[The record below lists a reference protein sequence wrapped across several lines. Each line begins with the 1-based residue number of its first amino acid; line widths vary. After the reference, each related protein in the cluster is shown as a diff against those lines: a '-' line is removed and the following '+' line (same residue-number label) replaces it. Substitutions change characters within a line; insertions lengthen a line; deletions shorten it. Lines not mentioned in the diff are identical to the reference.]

1 MKDFVIKALGIKTYE
16 DENERLKQYNE
27 NLVLSNNE
35 LDRQL
40 NIEKMIKKDLNE
52 QIRNLQERLNDPE
65 RYWKSLYEK
74 AEAEHDQE
82 YKDLEAW
89 FRHETAKQME
99 KIEELTE
106 FTKVLEIGRDEL
118 WNRAFAQGRMSA
130 YGELG
135 LKVIEIRNEGTT
147 VAERVEAIERG
158 EELPQKQIT
167 VKVDEQKIPVEIC
180 ENLDAELEQIIDEIQ
195 IDDLVDVL

>member
-1 MKDFVIKALGIKTYE
+1 MKDFIIKVLGIKTYE
-16 DENERLKQYNE
+16 DENARLKQYNE

-82 YKDLEAW
+82 YKDLESW

-106 FTKVLEIGRDEL
+106 RTKVLEIGRDEL
-118 WNRAFAQGRMSA
+118 WNRGFVQGRMSA

-147 VAERVEAIERG
+147 VAERAEARERG
-158 EELPQKQIT
+158 EEFPQKQIT
-167 VKVDEQKIPVEIC
+167 VKVDEQKRPVEVC
-180 ENLDAELEQIIDEIQ
+180 ESLDAELEQIIDEIQ

>member
-1 MKDFVIKALGIKTYE
+1 MKDIIIKVLGIKTYE
-16 DENERLKQYNE
+16 DENTRLKQYNE

-74 AEAEHDQE
+74 AEKNHDQE

-106 FTKVLEIGRDEL
+106 FTKVLEIGRNEL

-147 VAERVEAIERG
+147 VAERAEARERG
-158 EELPQKQIT
+158 EEFPQKQIT
-167 VKVDEQKIPVEIC
+167 VKVDEQKRPVEIC